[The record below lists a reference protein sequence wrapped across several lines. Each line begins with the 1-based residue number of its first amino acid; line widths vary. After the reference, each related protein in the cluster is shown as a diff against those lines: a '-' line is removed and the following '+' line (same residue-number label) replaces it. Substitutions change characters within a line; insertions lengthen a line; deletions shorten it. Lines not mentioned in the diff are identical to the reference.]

1 MVALAAKRQSP
12 ILPLNAEDCL
22 MFRSFPALA
31 AVVALS
37 LPSLAEAA
45 KVKVWHHSTPSS
57 YDRAHLKGAVVSSEG
72 AVRLSRQ
79 LKPLAA
85 LDASHVWDVIEDAAG
100 NLIVATGDEGKVFKV
115 TPDGKASV
123 LYNADDSEVLCLA
136 LAADGAVYAGTGPA
150 GHVVRIEPD
159 GKAKVVRPGD
169 GIYVWSLAVDA
180 KSGNV
185 YAGTGPKGA
194 IYRIAPDGKAS
205 VFYQTKQEHILCLA
219 LADDGTLY
227 AGSDKSGLVY
237 KIDARGK
244 GFVVFSAPQSEVRSL
259 LVTPGAVYAGTSSPT
274 TRRRSGMGSTAS
286 AGGSSSLSGGSV
298 GASASGDKPDKARVS
313 EGAAVRSGGSSS
325 DSKESDKVTPAS
337 APPAPSAGENSVYRI
352 SPDGAVREVF
362 RERTLV
368 LSLLKQAD
376 RLYVGTGLD
385 GQLFEID
392 EATKERSEIARL
404 DHGQVLSL
412 CRRKDG
418 SIVLGTGDPGKLY
431 VLQDKFVSRGTVTSE
446 VLDAKLIS
454 KWGALRWQ
462 ADTPAGTKVTV
473 AVRSGNVAEPD
484 DTWSDWSAELTDA
497 RQATIAA
504 PAARFLQYRVTL
516 ASDSPSATPAL
527 RDLTL
532 RYVNTNQAPEVTS
545 LEVPNLDAVTLENPK
560 KLRVK
565 WSATDPNEDEVT
577 YSLYVRKD
585 GWKNWVLLEE
595 DYDKTDFE
603 WDTTTTPS
611 GTYRVKVVASDRRD
625 NPAEDALTGER
636 TSEPFVVSH
645 TPPEV
650 TLKATVEGDRAA
662 IDATA
667 SDPLARL
674 TSASFAVNG
683 KKWTNVF
690 PSDGVFDSKDEAF
703 RFKTESLKPG
713 TYVLV
718 LKVKDAAGNTG
729 SADVV
734 FTVPAKETTAAK

>member
-1 MVALAAKRQSP
+1 MMRTAFMFRFLPAVAALVALG
-12 ILPLNAEDCL
+12 
-22 MFRSFPALA
+22 
-31 AVVALS
+31 
-37 LPSLAEAA
+37 LPSFAEAA

-57 YDRAHLKGAVVSSEG
+57 YDRAQLKGAVVSSEG

-79 LKPLAA
+79 LKPLAS
-85 LDASHVWDVIEDAAG
+85 LDATHVWDVIEDGDG
-100 NLIVATGDEGKVFKV
+100 NLIVATGDDGKVFKV
-115 TPDGKASV
+115 APDGKASV
-123 LYNADDSEVLCLA
+123 LYTADDSQVLCLA
-136 LAADGAVYAGTGPA
+136 RAPDGAVYAGTGPT
-150 GHVVRIEPD
+150 GNVVRIAPD
-159 GKAKVVRPGD
+159 GKAKLVRPG
-169 GIYVWSLAVDA
+169 GGLYVWSLAVDA

-185 YAGTGPKGA
+185 YAGTGPQGA
-194 IYRIAPDGKAS
+194 IYRITPDGKSS
-205 VFYQTKQEHILCLA
+205 VFYQTKQEHVLCLA
-219 LADDGTLY
+219 LAGDGTLY

-244 GFVVFSAPQSEVRSL
+244 GFVVFSAPQTEVRTL

-274 TRRRSGMGSTAS
+274 SRRRSGANDIANAGGTSALAAKTFGASAGSEKPDKVKAS
-286 AGGSSSLSGGSV
+286 AGTSPDPAAKAAGGSSPG
-298 GASASGDKPDKARVS
+298 
-313 EGAAVRSGGSSS
+313 
-325 DSKESDKVTPAS
+325 SKEPQKVSPA
-337 APPAPSAGENSVYRI
+337 PAPSAPAAGENSVYRI
-352 SPDGAVREVF
+352 SADGTVREVF
-362 RERTLV
+362 RERSLV
-368 LSLLKQAD
+368 LSLLKHGE

-385 GQLFEID
+385 GQLFEIN

-412 CRRKDG
+412 CRRKG
-418 SIVLGTGDPGKLY
+418 GGIVVATGDPGKLY
-431 VLQDKFVSRGTVTSE
+431 VLQDGFVGRGTVTSE

-497 RQATIAA
+497 RRATMAA

-516 ASDSPSATPAL
+516 SSDSPSASPAL

-545 LEVPNLDAVTLENPK
+545 LDVPNLDAVTLADPK
-560 KLRVK
+560 KLHIK
-565 WSATDPNEDEVT
+565 WAATDPNEDEVT
-577 YSLYVRKD
+577 YNLYVRKD

-595 DYDKTDFE
+595 DFDKTEFE

-645 TPPEV
+645 APPEV
-650 TLKATVEGDRAA
+650 TLKATIDGDHAV
-662 IDATA
+662 IYATA
-667 SDPLARL
+667 SDALVRL

-683 KKWTNVF
+683 KKWSNVF
-690 PSDGVFDSKDEAF
+690 PTDGLFDSKDETF
-703 RFKTESLKPG
+703 RFKTEALKPG

-734 FTVPAKETTAAK
+734 FTVPAKETAATK

>member
-1 MVALAAKRQSP
+1 MAR
-12 ILPLNAEDCL
+12 
-22 MFRSFPALA
+22 RSA
-31 AVVALS
+31 ALS
-37 LPSLAEAA
+37 CLLSSVFCLLSSGEAPAA
-45 KVKVWHHSTPSS
+45 KVKVWHHGTPSS
-57 YDRAHLKGAVVSSEG
+57 YDRAQFKGAVVSSEG

-79 LKPLAA
+79 LKPLAS
-85 LDASHVWDVIEDAAG
+85 LDATHIWDVIEDGDG
-100 NLIVATGDEGKVFKV
+100 NLIVATGDDGKVFKV
-115 TPDGKASV
+115 APDGRASV
-123 LYNADDSEVLCLA
+123 LYTADESQVLCLA
-136 LAADGAVYAGTGPA
+136 RAPDGAIYAGTGPA
-150 GHVVRIEPD
+150 GNVVRIEPD
-159 GKAKVVRPGD
+159 GKTKVVRPGD
-169 GIYVWSLAVDA
+169 GLYVWSLAVDA

-185 YAGTGPKGA
+185 YAGTGSKGA
-194 IYRIAPDGKAS
+194 IYRVTPDGKPS
-205 VFYQTKQEHILCLA
+205 VFYQTRQEHVLCLA

-227 AGSDKSGLVY
+227 AGTDKAGLVY

-274 TRRRSGMGSTAS
+274 SRRRIGGGNTAS
-286 AGGSSSLSGGSV
+286 AAGSAGLSGAPL
-298 GASASGDKPDKARVS
+298 GASAGGDKPDKARVS
-313 EGAAVRSGGSSS
+313 EGAAVHTGNSSS
-325 DSKESDKVTPAS
+325 DPKESQKASPAP
-337 APPAPSAGENSVYRI
+337 APPAPAAGENSVYRI
-352 SPDGAVREVF
+352 SPDGTVREVF

-368 LSLLKQAD
+368 LSLLKQGD

-412 CRRKDG
+412 CRRKG
-418 SIVLGTGDPGKLY
+418 GGIVVGTGDPGKLY

-454 KWGALRWQ
+454 RWGALRWQ

-484 DTWSDWSAELTDA
+484 ETWSDWSAELTDA
-497 RQATIAA
+497 RQAQIAA

-516 ASDSPSATPAL
+516 TSDSPSASPAL

-545 LEVPNLDAVTLENPK
+545 LEVPNLDAATLADPK
-560 KLRVK
+560 KLRLK
-565 WSATDPNEDEVT
+565 WAATDPNEDEVT

-595 DYDKTDFE
+595 DYDKTEFE

-611 GTYRVKVVASDRRD
+611 GTYRVRVVASDRRD
-625 NPAEDALTGER
+625 NPAEEALTGER

-645 TPPEV
+645 AAPEV
-650 TLKATVEGDRAA
+650 ALKATIDGEHAV

-667 SDPLARL
+667 RDPLVRL

-690 PSDGVFDSKDEAF
+690 PSDGLFDSKEETF
-703 RFKTESLKPG
+703 RFKTEALKPG

-734 FTVPAKETTAAK
+734 FTVPAK